1 MYEVAYAYLSDVTLL
16 KHRWPLYAEK
26 VAAKTRLSLIY
37 VWGFIDGTLLKLA
50 RPGKKMQ
57 KAAYSGHKRCH
68 GIKFQN
74 VTTPD
79 GLIAHLYGGIA
90 GSRHDSHMLDN
101 SNILP
106 RLQAAMTGN
115 QQRIYPLFGDPAYP
129 QSPHLMGGI
138 QRAAPNSM
146 EAAWNRRMARAR
158 ICVEW
163 TFGEVGRQFRS
174 LSLKP
179 TMMIYRFPVTNYYF
193 VAVFLMNC
201 RN

>member
-1 MYEVAYAYLSDVTLL
+1 
-16 KHRWPLYAEK
+16 
-26 VAAKTRLSLIY
+26 
-37 VWGFIDGTLLKLA
+37 
-50 RPGKKMQ
+50 MQ

-115 QQRIYPLFGDPAYP
+115 QQRIYALFGDPAYP

-138 QRAAPNSM
+138 QGAAPNSM

-179 TMMIYRFPVTNYYF
+179 TMMIYRFPVTKYYF
-193 VAVFLMNC
+193 VAVLLMNC
-201 RN
+201 RNSLYGSQTSDYFNCECMSLDDYLGLVNWDDEDEQHDDGEDVV